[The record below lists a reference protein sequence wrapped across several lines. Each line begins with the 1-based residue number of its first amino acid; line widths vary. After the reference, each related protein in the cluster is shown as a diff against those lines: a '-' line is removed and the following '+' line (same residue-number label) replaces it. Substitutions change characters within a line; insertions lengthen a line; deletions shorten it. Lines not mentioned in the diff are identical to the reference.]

1 MFAYMAWHHPGKT
14 LHEQFLQPRKL
25 SQNRLALAIEV
36 PPRRINEI
44 VLGKR
49 AITADSAVRL
59 ARYFNNEAAY
69 WMKLQTDYDIALAVN
84 NIGIHIYAIEQ
95 QEASHPQAAADEAK
109 IFKTQLSANRNIK
122 NNQSIKRRLLR

>member
-1 MFAYMAWHHPGKT
+1 MAWHHPGKT
-14 LHEQFLQPRKL
+14 LYEQFLQPRNL
-25 SQNRLALAIEV
+25 SQNKLARAIEV

-49 AITADSAVRL
+49 AITADTAVRL
-59 ARYFNNEAAY
+59 ARYFNNEPAY
-69 WMKLQTDYDIALAVN
+69 WMKLQTDYDIALAIN

-95 QEASHPQAAADEAK
+95 QQAEQTEAASDDVHPTE
-109 IFKTQLSANRNIK
+109 TQPATNRKIK